1 MNGAPLQVSIP
12 HPRSKDLQRM
22 TDDELDAYLAEHEV
36 VGQEIGSLDDREL
49 DVLLE
54 ASAPRGS
61 AGAPP
66 VPVSTVGVPP
76 GAVPEMA
83 APVVNPPEAPMTAG
97 EATAGGMREFAGGL
111 SAEFSDE
118 AEAAARAPFSD
129 RSYDELLRE
138 VRASRERFSRQ
149 EPLIATGLN
158 VAGGIGSMFVP
169 GAAALG
175 RGAQALSGVGRLA
188 SPLARTAAT
197 GALAGGLSGF
207 GAGEGGFGERLAS
220 AGTGAALGTGLGAGA
235 YGLGALGRYG
245 AETRRALQETGD
257 ADAEA
262 RAAEVLYDRLA
273 ASGTSPRDLGARLS
287 AERAAGVPTMLA
299 TSTPEFGRVSENVLR
314 EVSENRPALAERLTE
329 QQINAPSRARA
340 AVETAVPTPDYF
352 ATADQVQDTLRRNA
366 NTAYDA
372 AYAAAPEIRD
382 QRLRQVLS
390 NPRIQSAY
398 EDALKMS
405 EDEMA
410 AAALRG
416 EDPSKFAMKK
426 FMDPV
431 IDERTNELTGLAV
444 SDITVP
450 DLRSL
455 DTVKKAMDARISSL
469 YASGQGGAATSLK
482 ELRDAFVKRL
492 DQVGPPEYRAARAQ
506 FKGDIEIKQALEE
519 GLKSNALR
527 WQQVAKRAREYSP
540 GELQAFKTGFM
551 QNIARSFEDT
561 SRSRNFAR
569 ELIANDQKRR
579 SLQALTSPEEF
590 RVLETVLR
598 REAELFD
605 QTSRV
610 IGGSQTFGR
619 QAEKQA
625 LDEALARG
633 DQSVAIDLMMNPTP
647 GNLFRRT
654 MGVLSNMRNANVSR
668 GAYNQL
674 ARMLSA
680 QDPAE
685 VSAVLASLERA
696 APVRQQANEA
706 FGRQAR
712 QAATAGALTLAPSP
726 ERVTPP
732 EAPFELQ
739 VPSIDEPVEDDT
751 GLSTMPM
758 GVQ

>member
-1 MNGAPLQVSIP
+1 MSDGILRVHIP
-12 HPRSKDLQRM
+12 NPRSKDLQRL
-22 TDDELDAYLAEHEV
+22 TDDEIDAYLAEHDV
-36 VGQEIGSLDDREL
+36 VQQELGSLDDREL

-54 ASAPRGS
+54 ASAPSGS
-61 AGAPP
+61 A
-66 VPVSTVGVPP
+66 GVPP
-76 GAVPEMA
+76 GAAPEE
-83 APVVNPPEAPMTAG
+83 APEIVVTAPRVNPPETPMTTG
-97 EATAGGMREFAGGL
+97 EATAGGAREFAGGL

-129 RSYDELLRE
+129 KSYDELLRE
-138 VRASRERFSRQ
+138 IRASRERFARQ

-158 VAGGIGSMFVP
+158 VAGGIGSMFIP

-175 RGAQALSGVGRLA
+175 RGAQALSGIGRLA
-188 SPLARTAAT
+188 SPLMRTAAT

-207 GAGEGGFGERLAS
+207 GAGEGGFGERLTS
-220 AGTGAALGTGLGAGA
+220 AGTGAALGAGLGATA
-235 YGLGALGRYG
+235 RGLGALGRYG
-245 AETRRALQETGD
+245 AETRRALRETGD
-257 ADAEA
+257 VDAEA

-273 ASGTSPRDLGARLS
+273 ASGVSPRDLGARLG
-287 AERAAGVPTMLA
+287 AERAAGVPTLLA

-314 EVSENRPALAERLTE
+314 EVSENRPILAERLTE

-340 AVETAVPTPDYF
+340 AVEAAVPTPDYF
-352 ATADQVQDTLRRNA
+352 AAANQVQDTLRQNA

-398 EDALKMS
+398 QDALRMS

-431 IDERTNELTGLAV
+431 IDERTNELSGLV
-444 SDITVP
+444 MSNTTVP

-455 DTVKKAMDARISSL
+455 DTVKKALDARISAL
-469 YASGQGGAATSLK
+469 YASGQGGTATSLR
-482 ELRDAFVKRL
+482 ELRNAFVNRL

-519 GLKSNALR
+519 GLKSNTLR

-540 GELQAFKTGFM
+540 GELEAFKTGFM
-551 QNIARSFEDT
+551 QNIARGFEDT

-569 ELIANDQKRR
+569 ELTANAQKRK

-633 DQSVAIDLMMNPTP
+633 DQSAVIDLMMNP
-647 GNLFRRT
+647 GSLFRRT
-654 MGVLSNMRNANVSR
+654 MVALGNMRNANVSR

-685 VSAVLASLERA
+685 INAVLASLEQA
-696 APVRQQANEA
+696 APARQQANEA
-706 FGRQAR
+706 LGRRTR
-712 QAATAGALTLAPSP
+712 QAATAGAFTLAPSP

-732 EAPFELQ
+732 EVPFELQ

-758 GVQ
+758 GMQ

>member
-1 MNGAPLQVSIP
+1 MNGVPPQVNIP
-12 HPRSKDLQRM
+12 HPRNKDLERM
-22 TDDELDAYLAEHEV
+22 TDEELDAYLAEHDV
-36 VGQEIGSLDDREL
+36 VQQELGSLDDREL

-54 ASAPRGS
+54 ASALRGS

-76 GAVPEMA
+76 GAVPEMV
-83 APVVNPPEAPMTAG
+83 APSVNPPETPMTTG
-97 EATAGGMREFAGGL
+97 EATAGGMREFAGGM

-118 AEAAARAPFSD
+118 AEAAARAPFSG

-138 VRASRERFSRQ
+138 VRASRERFARQ

-175 RGAQALSGVGRLA
+175 RGAQALSGIGRLA

-197 GALAGGLSGF
+197 GALAGGVSGF
-207 GAGEGGFGERLAS
+207 GAGEGGFGERLTS
-220 AGTGAALGTGLGAGA
+220 AGMGAALGAGLGTSVQ
-235 YGLGALGRYG
+235 GLGALGRYAG
-245 AETRRALQETGD
+245 ETRRALRETGD

-273 ASGTSPRDLGARLS
+273 ASGISPRDLGARLDT
-287 AERAAGVPTMLA
+287 ERAAGVPTMLA

-314 EVSENRPALAERLTE
+314 EVSENRPVLAERLTE

-352 ATADQVQDTLRRNA
+352 ATVDQVQDTLRRNA

-372 AYAAAPEIRD
+372 AYAAAPEVRD
-382 QRLRQVLS
+382 PRLRQVLS

-398 EDALKMS
+398 QDALKTS

-410 AAALRG
+410 AAVLRG

-431 IDERTNELTGLAV
+431 INEQGELSGLTL
-444 SDITVP
+444 SNTTVP

-455 DTVKKAMDARISSL
+455 DTVKKALDARISAL
-469 YASGQGGAATSLK
+469 YASGQGGTATSLK
-482 ELRDAFVKRL
+482 ELRNAFVNRL

-519 GLKSNALR
+519 GLKSNTLR
-527 WQQVAKRAREYSP
+527 WQQVAKLARDYSP

-551 QNIARSFEDT
+551 QNIARGFEDT

-569 ELIANDQKRR
+569 ELVANAQKRK

-619 QAEKQA
+619 QTEKQA

-633 DQSVAIDLMMNPTP
+633 DQSTVLDIMMNPTP

-685 VSAVLASLERA
+685 VNAVLASLAEA

-706 FGRQAR
+706 LGKRTR
-712 QAATAGALTLAPSP
+712 QAATAGAFTLAPSP
-726 ERVTPP
+726 EREMPP
-732 EAPFELQ
+732 EVPFELQ
-739 VPSIDEPVEDDT
+739 IPSIDEQEDDT
-751 GLSTMPM
+751 GLAAMPM
-758 GVQ
+758 GMQ